1 MTSHPSAIISW
12 KESDM
17 NHWKV
22 GGGVGHAEE
31 HNSGFI
37 ESPVSNKSG
46 LPLVSVLDSDIVV
59 SPSYV
64 KLSEDLGIFEFVDEV
79 RDQRE
84 GVCISDCMAVK
95 VLVILT
101 GSKASILFL
110 DEEEGRSLEGL
121 GWTDLSRVEI
131 FVNELICG
139 FSFFD

>member
-1 MTSHPSAIISW
+1 M
-12 KESDM
+12 
-17 NHWKV
+17 
-22 GGGVGHAEE
+22 
-31 HNSGFI
+31 
-37 ESPVSNKSG
+37 SNKSG
-46 LPLVSVLDSDIVV
+46 LPLVSILDSDIVV